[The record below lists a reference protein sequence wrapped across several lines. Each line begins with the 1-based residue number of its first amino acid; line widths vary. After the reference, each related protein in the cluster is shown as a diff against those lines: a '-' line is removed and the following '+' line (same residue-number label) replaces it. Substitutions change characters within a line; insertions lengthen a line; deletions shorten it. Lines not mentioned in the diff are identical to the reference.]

1 MRLHDTTDRFR
12 EFARRSRDVVLLA
25 AVTGVV
31 TGFGVAL
38 FEKIVVDGMLEH
50 VLELS
55 PWLLAFVPLV
65 GLAVAWAA
73 LRFVGRTD
81 SPASADLY
89 IVAYHD
95 AERPLRLREVPGRMV
110 AAIATLGSGGAMGME
125 GPSLYL
131 GASVG
136 SFLQRRFPGMT
147 AGASRRVL
155 LVAGAAAGVAA
166 IFKAP
171 ATGAVFALEVPYQD
185 DLARRMLLPALVS
198 SATSYLAFVAVNGTD
213 PLLDVHGHAPFSFV
227 DLAGAVALGAAA
239 GLCARVF
246 AWLLRQAKTLPARTP
261 PIVHVLVGGLSM
273 AGIFGV
279 AWQVT
284 GRPVT
289 LGVGY
294 ATIAWATTEHAIEVL
309 ALILVLRCLATA
321 ATVAGGGVGG
331 LFIPLVVAGALLGR
345 VTAEVAGD
353 PTSTLF
359 VIIGVAAFLG
369 AGYRV
374 PLAAVMLVAEASGR
388 PGFVV
393 PALLAAVAA
402 SLVMGR
408 ASVTAYQRASL
419 GSPATSLGPT
429 DDDVGPAPPP
439 D

>member
-1 MRLHDTTDRFR
+1 
-12 EFARRSRDVVLLA
+12 
-25 AVTGVV
+25 
-31 TGFGVAL
+31 
-38 FEKIVVDGMLEH
+38 
-50 VLELS
+50 
-55 PWLLAFVPLV
+55 
-65 GLAVAWAA
+65 
-73 LRFVGRTD
+73 
-81 SPASADLY
+81 
-89 IVAYHD
+89 
-95 AERPLRLREVPGRMV
+95 
-110 AAIATLGSGGAMGME
+110 
-125 GPSLYL
+125 
-131 GASVG
+131 
-136 SFLQRRFPGMT
+136 
-147 AGASRRVL
+147 
-155 LVAGAAAGVAA
+155 
-166 IFKAP
+166 
-171 ATGAVFALEVPYQD
+171 
-185 DLARRMLLPALVS
+185 VS
-198 SATSYLAFVAVNGTD
+198 SATSYLAFVVVEGTD
-213 PLLDVHGHAPFSFV
+213 VLLNVRGNAPFSVV

-246 AWLLRQAKTLPARTP
+246 AWLLRQAKSLPARTP
-261 PIVHVLVGGLSM
+261 PFVHVLVGGLAM
-273 AGIFGV
+273 AGIFGI

-294 ATIAWATTEHAIEVL
+294 ATIEWATTEHAIEVL
-309 ALILVLRCLATA
+309 VLILVLRCLATA

-353 PTSTLF
+353 ARSTLF
-359 VIIGVAAFLG
+359 VIVGVAAFLG

-419 GSPATSLGPT
+419 GSPATALGPT
-429 DDDVGPAPPP
+429 DDDVGPAPPQ